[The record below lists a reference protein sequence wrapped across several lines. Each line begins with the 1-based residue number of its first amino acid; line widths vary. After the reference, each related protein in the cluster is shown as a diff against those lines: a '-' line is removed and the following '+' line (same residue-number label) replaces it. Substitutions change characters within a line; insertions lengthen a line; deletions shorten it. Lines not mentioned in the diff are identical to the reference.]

1 MSLVLAHDRTAEFR
15 SAVRA
20 QLQGMRQRPEEVPKP
35 VSKSERSVFFKQASA
50 LAQDIADTAQ
60 MTQRLAK
67 LAKRP
72 PMFDDNPHE
81 MEELTSIITQKMA
94 SVRNNT
100 DVLEQQL
107 PEMGGAK
114 RDAQADTLSENV
126 VKTIRGRLREM
137 TKNFSS
143 ILVERSKIVEAS
155 RNRTAQ
161 FMAPQ
166 PQVTPVSNPLY
177 GENPYGTPQGG
188 ANYGENPYAGGA
200 AGSQGSQPLDDSEEL
215 LLPTQEQSMVQL
227 EDQQSSYLSHRSSA
241 VDTIEQTINELGQMF
256 GQLTNM
262 LAEQS
267 ETVQRIDA
275 NTEDISMNVGG
286 AHRELLKFYSRVS
299 SNRGLMLKSFGVIIV
314 MFFLWV
320 MLS

>member
-20 QLQGMRQRPEEVPKP
+20 QLQGMRQRPEEVAKP

-100 DVLEQQL
+100 DVLEKQL

-114 RDAQADTLSENV
+114 RDEQADTLSENV

-143 ILVERSKIVEAS
+143 ILVERSKVVEAS
-155 RNRTAQ
+155 RSRSAQ

-177 GENPYGTPQGG
+177 GENPYG
-188 ANYGENPYAGGA
+188 AAYGENPYSGA
-200 AGSQGSQPLDDSEEL
+200 AQGAQSSQSYDDNEEL
-215 LLPTQEQSMVQL
+215 LLPTQEQSVVQL

-267 ETVQRIDA
+267 DTVQRIDA